1 MAMLLKKSVKSFE
14 RGFNTVKKIC
24 VIGGGRWGENHIRT
38 LHEMGNL
45 GAVVDTNAARL
56 DELKEKYGMETYTD
70 LNEAITRGFDGYIV
84 STSAETHYAI
94 GKKLLERGLSTLI
107 EKPMT
112 MHVEESRELVE
123 IAEKS
128 GANFMVAHILL
139 FHPAINKIKELIDDG
154 AVGEVYYMYSTRIKF
169 GVVRTEE
176 NVFESFAPHDIATL
190 NYFAGVPAD
199 KMILHRG
206 YFLQKDVC
214 DYVLAYLEYPNNVKA
229 HIQVSWLHPF
239 KEQRVVVVGSK
250 GMIWFDDAGDKQV
263 RLCNKHIEWIDGV
276 PTCKETESEI
286 IPVDYSEMPL
296 ERELR
301 YFVDHT
307 DCKPE
312 YSTGA
317 DGYALVKALA
327 ESRK

>member
-1 MAMLLKKSVKSFE
+1 M
-14 RGFNTVKKIC
+14 KKIC

-45 GAVVDTNAARL
+45 GAVVDVSESRL
-56 DELKEKYGMETYTD
+56 AELKEKYGMQTYTSLD
-70 LNEAITRGFDGYIV
+70 DAISDGYDGYDV
-84 STSAETHYAI
+84 VTSAETHYEI
-94 GKKLLERGLSTLI
+94 GKKLLRLALPCII

-112 MHVEESRELVE
+112 MKVEESAELVD
-123 IAEKS
+123 IAKEHH
-128 GANFMVAHILL
+128 ANFMVAHILL
-139 FHPAINKIKELIDDG
+139 FHPAINKIKELIDAG
-154 AVGEVYYMYSTRIKF
+154 AVGDVFYMYSTRIKF

-176 NVFESFAPHDIATL
+176 NVFESFAPHDLATL
-190 NYFAGVPAD
+190 NYFAGTAPD
-199 KMILHRG
+199 TMTLHRG
-206 YFLQKDVC
+206 YFLQKDIC

-263 RLCNKHIEWIDGV
+263 RISRKTVDFSNVQKAGDLPRLVDAEA
-276 PTCKETESEI
+276 EI
-286 IPVDYSEMPL
+286 VPVDYSDMPL
-296 ERELR
+296 TRELK
-301 YFVDHT
+301 YFVEHT
-307 DCKPE
+307 DTPPE

-317 DGYALVKALA
+317 DGYALVKALE

>member
-1 MAMLLKKSVKSFE
+1 MPRVWPETYA
-14 RGFNTVKKIC
+14 
-24 VIGGGRWGENHIRT
+24 
-38 LHEMGNL
+38 
-45 GAVVDTNAARL
+45 DL
-56 DELKEKYGMETYTD
+56 DE
-70 LNEAITRGFDGYIV
+70 AIGRGYDGYVV

-94 GKKLLERGLSTLI
+94 GKKLLGLGLATLI

-112 MHVEESRELVE
+112 MHIEESEELVE
-123 IAEKS
+123 IAKKT

-139 FHPAINKIKELIDDG
+139 FHPAINKIKELIDGG
-154 AVGEVYYMYSTRIKF
+154 AVGDVYYMYSTRIKF
-169 GVVRTEE
+169 GVVRGEG
-176 NVFESFAPHDIATL
+176 VDLGACPILDIATL
-190 NYFAGVPAD
+190 NYFAGVPAE

-206 YFLQKDVC
+206 YFLQKDIC

-263 RLCNKHIEWIDGV
+263 RLCNKHIEWVEGV
-276 PTCKETESEI
+276 PTCCETESDVV
-286 IPVDYSEMPL
+286 PVDYSQMPL

-301 YFVDHT
+301 YFVAHT
-307 DCKPE
+307 DKKPE

-317 DGYALVKALA
+317 DGYALVRALA

>member
-1 MAMLLKKSVKSFE
+1 M
-14 RGFNTVKKIC
+14 NKKIC

-38 LHEMGNL
+38 LYEMGCL
-45 GAVVDTNAARL
+45 GAVVDIDAARL
-56 DELKEKYGMETYTD
+56 AELKVKYGVETYTD
-70 LNEAITRGFDGYIV
+70 LDEAIARGYDGYVV

-94 GKKLLERGLSTLI
+94 GKKLLSRGLATLI

-112 MHVEESRELVE
+112 MRIEESKELVE

-128 GANFMVAHILL
+128 GACFMVAHILL
-139 FHPAINKIKELIDDG
+139 FHPAINKIKELIDSG

-169 GVVRTEE
+169 GIVRTEE

-190 NYFAGVPAD
+190 NYFAGCPAET
-199 KMILHRG
+199 MTLHRG

-263 RLCNKHIEWIDGV
+263 RLCDKHIEWIDGV
-276 PTCKETESEI
+276 PTCAESESVVV
-286 IPVDYSEMPL
+286 PVDYSQMPL

-301 YFVDHT
+301 YFAAHLDT
-307 DCKPE
+307 KPE

-317 DGYALVKALA
+317 DGYALVKALE

>member
-1 MAMLLKKSVKSFE
+1 M
-14 RGFNTVKKIC
+14 KKIC
-24 VIGGGRWGENHIRT
+24 VIGGGRWGGNHIRT
-38 LHEMGNL
+38 LSEMGNL
-45 GAVVDTNAARL
+45 GAVVDMNAARL
-56 DELKEKYGMETYTD
+56 SELKEKYGMAVYTD
-70 LNEAITRGFDGYIV
+70 LEDAIAHGYDGYVV

-94 GKKLLERGLSTLI
+94 GKKLLGLGLATLI

-112 MHVEESRELVE
+112 MHIEESKELVE
-123 IAEKS
+123 IAEET

-139 FHPAINKIKELIDDG
+139 FHPAINIIKELIDG
-154 AVGEVYYMYSTRIKF
+154 GEIGDLYYMYSTRIKF

-176 NVFESFAPHDIATL
+176 NVFESFAPHDLATL
-190 NYFAGVPAD
+190 NYFAGVPAE
-199 KMILHRG
+199 KMTLHRG

-263 RLCNKHIEWIDGV
+263 RISKKTVDFSTVVKAGDLPKLIDADN
-276 PTCKETESEI
+276 EI
-286 IPVDYSEMPL
+286 VPVDYSQMPL

-301 YFVDHT
+301 YFVAHLDT
-307 DCKPE
+307 PPE

-317 DGYALVKALA
+317 DGYALVKALE

>member
-1 MAMLLKKSVKSFE
+1 MNE
-14 RGFNTVKKIC
+14 RIC

-38 LHEMGNL
+38 LHEMGKL
-45 GAVVDTNAARL
+45 GAVVDMNAARL
-56 DELKEKYGMETYTD
+56 AELKEKYGMRIYTD
-70 LNEAITRGFDGYIV
+70 LDAAIGDGYDGYVV
-84 STSAETHYAI
+84 STSAETHYEI
-94 GKKLLERGLSTLI
+94 GKKLLGLGLATLI

-123 IAEKS
+123 IAERT

-139 FHPAINKIKELIDDG
+139 FHPAINKIKELIDSG
-154 AVGEVYYMYSTRIKF
+154 AVGEIYYMYSTRIKF

-190 NYFAGVPAD
+190 NYFAGVPAEH
-199 KMILHRG
+199 MTLHRG
-206 YFLQKDVC
+206 YFLQKDIC
-214 DYVLAYLEYPNNVKA
+214 DYVMAYLEYPTNIKA

-239 KEQRVVVVGSK
+239 KEQRVVVVGNK

-276 PTCKETESEI
+276 PTCCETESDI
-286 IPVDYSEMPL
+286 VPVDYSQMPL

-301 YFVDHT
+301 YFAAHLDT
-307 DCKPE
+307 PPE
-312 YSTGA
+312 FSTGA
-317 DGYALVKALA
+317 DGYALVKALE

>member
-1 MAMLLKKSVKSFE
+1 
-14 RGFNTVKKIC
+14 
-24 VIGGGRWGENHIRT
+24 
-38 LHEMGNL
+38 MGSL
-45 GAVVDTNAARL
+45 GAVVDMNAARL
-56 DELKEKYGMETYTD
+56 EELKAKYGMETYTD
-70 LNEAITRGFDGYIV
+70 LDAAIAHGYDGYVV
-84 STSAETHYAI
+84 STSAETHYPI
-94 GKKLLERGLSTLI
+94 GKKLLGLGLPTLI

-112 MHVEESRELVE
+112 MHIEESRELVE
-123 IAEKS
+123 IAERT

-139 FHPAINKIKELIDDG
+139 FHPAINKIKELIDTG

-176 NVFESFAPHDIATL
+176 NVFESFAPHDLATL
-190 NYFAGVPAD
+190 NYFAGVPAES
-199 KMILHRG
+199 MTLHRG
-206 YFLQKDVC
+206 YFLQKDIC

-276 PTCKETESEI
+276 PTCCETESDVV
-286 IPVDYSEMPL
+286 PVDYSQMPL

-301 YFVDHT
+301 YFVAHT
-307 DCKPE
+307 DEKPT

-317 DGYALVKALA
+317 DGYALVKALE
-327 ESRK
+327 ESRA

>member
-1 MAMLLKKSVKSFE
+1 MSK
-14 RGFNTVKKIC
+14 RIC

-38 LHEMGNL
+38 LFEMGNL
-45 GAVVDTNAARL
+45 GAVVDVSEVRL
-56 DELKEKYGMETYTD
+56 AELKEKYRMETYTD
-70 LNEAITRGFDGYIV
+70 LDEAIAHGYDGYDV
-84 STSAETHYAI
+84 VTSAETHYEI
-94 GKKLLERGLSTLI
+94 GKKLLLLGLPCII

-112 MHVEESRELVE
+112 MKDEESEELVR
-123 IAEKS
+123 IAEKT

-139 FHPAINKIKELIDDG
+139 FHPAINKIKELIDSG
-154 AVGEVYYMYSTRIKF
+154 AIGDVYYMYSTRIKF

-176 NVFESFAPHDIATL
+176 NVFESFAPHDLATL
-190 NYFAGVPAD
+190 NYFAGTTPET
-199 KMILHRG
+199 MTLHRG
-206 YFLQKDVC
+206 YFLQKDIC

-239 KEQRVVVVGSK
+239 KEQRVVVVGSN

-263 RLCNKHIEWIDGV
+263 RISRKQVDFSNVQKAGDLPQLIDA
-276 PTCKETESEI
+276 EAEI
-286 IPVDYSEMPL
+286 VPVDYTDMPL
-296 ERELR
+296 TRELK

-307 DCKPE
+307 DKKPE

-317 DGYALVKALA
+317 DGYALVKALE

>member
-1 MAMLLKKSVKSFE
+1 MNKQ
-14 RGFNTVKKIC
+14 IC

-38 LHEMGNL
+38 LNEIGSL
-45 GAVVDTNAARL
+45 GAVVDKDAQRL
-56 DELKEKYGMETYTD
+56 EELREKYGMATYTD
-70 LNEAITRGFDGYIV
+70 LDDAIAYGYDGYDV
-84 STSAETHYAI
+84 VTSAETHYEI
-94 GKKLLERGLSTLI
+94 GKKILKLGFPCII

-112 MHVEESRELVE
+112 MKIEESEELVQ
-123 IAEKS
+123 IAKQHN
-128 GANFMVAHILL
+128 ANFMVAHILL
-139 FHPAINKIKELIDDG
+139 FHPAINRIKELIDSG
-154 AVGEVYYMYSTRIKF
+154 AVGDVYYMYSTRIKF

-176 NVFESFAPHDIATL
+176 NVFESFAPHDLATL
-190 NYFAGVPAD
+190 NYFAGVPAE

-206 YFLQKDVC
+206 YFLQENVC

-239 KEQRVVVVGSK
+239 KEQRVVVVGSR

-263 RLCNKHIEWIDGV
+263 HLCNKHIEWIDGV
-276 PTCKETESEI
+276 PTCQETESDI
-286 IPVDYSEMPL
+286 VPVDYSQMPL

-301 YFVDHT
+301 YFVDHLET
-307 DCKPE
+307 PPE

-317 DGYALVKALA
+317 DGYALVKALE

>member
-1 MAMLLKKSVKSFE
+1 MKN
-14 RGFNTVKKIC
+14 GIC

-38 LHEMGNL
+38 LFEMGSL
-45 GAVVDTNAARL
+45 GAVVDMNATRL
-56 DELKEKYGMETYTD
+56 EELEGKYGMAVYTNLD
-70 LNEAITRGFDGYIV
+70 EAIDHGYDGYVV
-84 STSAETHYAI
+84 STSAETHYTI
-94 GKKLLERGLSTLI
+94 GKKLLKLGLPTLI

-112 MHVEESRELVE
+112 MHVEESKELVD
-123 IAEKS
+123 IAERT

-139 FHPAINKIKELIDDG
+139 FHPAINKIKELIDS
-154 AVGEVYYMYSTRIKF
+154 GEIGDVYYMYSTRIKF

-176 NVFESFAPHDIATL
+176 NVFESFAPHDLATL
-190 NYFAGVPAD
+190 NYFAGCPAD
-199 KMILHRG
+199 CMTLHRG
-206 YFLQKDVC
+206 YFLQKNVC

-263 RLCNKHIEWIDGV
+263 RISKKHVDFSNVQKTGDLPQLIEA
-276 PTCKETESEI
+276 ESEI
-286 IPVDYSEMPL
+286 IPVDYTDMPL
-296 ERELR
+296 ARELK
-301 YFVDHT
+301 YFVAHLD
-307 DCKPE
+307 KPPK

-317 DGYALVKALA
+317 DGYALVKALE

>member
-1 MAMLLKKSVKSFE
+1 MS
-14 RGFNTVKKIC
+14 KKIC

-45 GAVVDTNAARL
+45 GAVVDMNAARL
-56 DELKEKYGMETYTD
+56 AELKEKYGMETYTD
-70 LNEAITRGFDGYIV
+70 LDEAIGRGYDGYVV

-94 GKKLLERGLSTLI
+94 GKKLLGLGLATLI

-112 MHVEESRELVE
+112 MHIEESEELVE
-123 IAEKS
+123 IAKKT

-139 FHPAINKIKELIDDG
+139 FHPAINKIKELIDGG
-154 AVGEVYYMYSTRIKF
+154 AVGDVYYMYSTRIKF

-190 NYFAGVPAD
+190 NYFAGVPAE

-206 YFLQKDVC
+206 NFLQKDIC

-263 RLCNKHIEWIDGV
+263 RLCNKHIEWIEGV
-276 PTCKETESEI
+276 PTCCETESDVV
-286 IPVDYSEMPL
+286 PVDYSQMPL

-307 DCKPE
+307 DRAPE

-317 DGYALVKALA
+317 DGLALVKALE